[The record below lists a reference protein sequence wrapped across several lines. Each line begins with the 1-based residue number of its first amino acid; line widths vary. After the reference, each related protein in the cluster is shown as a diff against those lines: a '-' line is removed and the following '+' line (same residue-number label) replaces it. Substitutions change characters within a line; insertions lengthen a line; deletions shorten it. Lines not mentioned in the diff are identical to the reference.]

1 MEHMDNDFP
10 GITPQLAVADAE
22 AATAFYRKAFE
33 ADELLRNR
41 DQHGSVMHC
50 ELLVNGGRLLLYEL
64 PSGDAD
70 GRDRQ
75 KHPIPP
81 TVTLHL
87 YVADVDTTYHRA
99 LTAGATSLLPPQ
111 TSSGETAMPRS
122 STRADIAGLSQQDAR
137 IRARKNSPTEPS
149 PGTHPDNRGAD
160 NEFRIADSLP
170 ASTPSVV
177 YVAAAPERALQPHD
191 RGLGP

>member
-22 AATAFYRKAFE
+22 AATAFYRRAFE

-111 TSSGETAMPRS
+111 TSSGRP
-122 STRADIAGLSQQDAR
+122 LC
-137 IRARKNSPTEPS
+137 
-149 PGTHPDNRGAD
+149 PDR
-160 NEFRIADSLP
+160 R
-170 ASTPSVV
+170 
-177 YVAAAPERALQPHD
+177 PERTSLVSRNKM
-191 RGLGP
+191 RGSERGRTHRPSRRLERIQTTAELTTSSG

>member
-10 GITPQLAVADAE
+10 GITPQPAVADAE

-99 LTAGATSLLPPQ
+99 LTAGATSLLPPTDEFWGDRYAQ
-111 TSSGETAMPRS
+111 IVDPSGHRWSLATRYEDPSAEELTDRAVAWNASRQPRS
-122 STRADIAGLSQQDAR
+122 
-137 IRARKNSPTEPS
+137 
-149 PGTHPDNRGAD
+149 
-160 NEFRIADSLP
+160 
-170 ASTPSVV
+170 
-177 YVAAAPERALQPHD
+177 
-191 RGLGP
+191 